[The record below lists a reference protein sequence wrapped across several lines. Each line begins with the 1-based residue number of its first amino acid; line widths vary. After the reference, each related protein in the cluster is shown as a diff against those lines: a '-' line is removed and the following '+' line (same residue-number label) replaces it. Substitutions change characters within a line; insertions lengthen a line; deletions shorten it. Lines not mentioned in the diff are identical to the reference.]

1 MSRIQPSVHVSC
13 YDVGSAH
20 YLIPSQSRQHRN
32 VAQWQSSENPLK
44 NNESQIQIF
53 LDPGS
58 NPGVSIQFI
67 FGDVCVT
74 ATQFNVGFQ
83 LLPYTTE
90 VQLLSSPFRVLRQP
104 LRVTKKQQR
113 WAIGI
118 QQCAVV
124 CGSPSATPLT
134 HVNRIA
140 GSGRSSNGQS
150 TYRGVGG
157 YRFESCRPNP
167 VRSINKA
174 DLRHTIMSP
183 FKSRF

>member
-32 VAQWQSSENPLK
+32 VAQWQSSGGSPSKQRE
-44 NNESQIQIF
+44 Q
-53 LDPGS
+53 DPGS

-83 LLPYTTE
+83 PLPYMTE

-104 LRVTKKQQR
+104 LRVIKKQQR

-124 CGSPSATPLT
+124 CGSPSATLLT

-140 GSGRSSNGQS
+140 GSGRSSTGQS
-150 TYRGVGG
+150 AYRGVGG
-157 YRFESCRPNP
+157 CKFESYRPNP